1 MDPGSWGRM
10 LALEI
15 PMWRLPISLG
25 AVFILEVATGH
36 NASEGVGDA
45 VLGLPVE
52 HLGVERGFFHIRT
65 RKSTKTR
72 TLGWVTVSPD

>member
-1 MDPGSWGRM
+1 MGPHVGGVGDTHVEIADFAGR
-10 LALEI
+10 
-15 PMWRLPISLG
+15 

-45 VLGLPVE
+45 VLNLPVE
-52 HLGVERGFFHIRT
+52 HLGVKRGLRSPELG
-65 RKSTKTR
+65 KSTKTR